1 MAGHVL
7 IFFVCLIALGI
18 ASAGQSAFAY
28 LNATRFRSL
37 MQHGATRSQAVQQI
51 AHEPGP
57 MLASISLLY
66 LAAIAIATV
75 VAVDFARWQFA
86 DPVPQY
92 ASLAVAA
99 LLLLGTQQ
107 VARAIAMIK
116 PERAAML
123 LYRPLSVFGLL
134 SRPIT
139 APWHLLTNALLRRLF
154 GVEEHVA
161 TTEEDMRAL
170 VDVVEETAALE
181 EDEREMITSIFE
193 LSDRDVR
200 EIMVP
205 RVDIVA
211 LPTSMAVN
219 EAVDVLVS
227 SGHSRVPVYEGDL
240 DHVAGMVHL
249 RDLAQ
254 ALRAGRGGASV
265 SQFLRAVH
273 VVPETKKIDELL
285 REFQSQR
292 IQMAVVAD
300 EYGGTAG
307 VVTIEDML
315 EEIVGEIRDEYDV
328 EEEEPIQRLSR
339 TEALMDARVSI
350 HDAAEVLPIEVGDG
364 DFDTIG
370 GLVYQRLD
378 KVPAVGDV
386 VQLEHCTIK
395 VVATKGR
402 RVQRVL
408 VTIAPRGETAEA
420 SAEHP

>member
-1 MAGHVL
+1 MFGHVL
-7 IFFVCLIALGI
+7 IFLACLITLAI

-28 LNATRFRSL
+28 LNATRYRSL

-51 AHEPGP
+51 THEPGP
-57 MLASISLLY
+57 LLASISLLY
-66 LAAIAIATV
+66 LLAVAVATL
-75 VAVDFARWQFA
+75 VAVDFAWWQFT
-86 DPVPQY
+86 DPLPQFVT
-92 ASLAVAA
+92 LGVAA
-99 LLLLGTQQ
+99 LLLLGTQH
-107 VARAIAMIK
+107 VARGVATVR

-123 LYRPLSVFGLL
+123 LYRPLSVFGVI
-134 SRPIT
+134 SRPLM
-139 APWHLLTNALLRRLF
+139 APWHMLTNAVLRKLF
-154 GVEEHVA
+154 GVEDRVA

-181 EDEREMITSIFE
+181 EDERDMITSIFE

-205 RVDIVA
+205 RVDVVA
-211 LPTSMAVN
+211 LPISLTVN
-219 EAVDVLVS
+219 EATDVLVT

-240 DHVAGMVHL
+240 DHVAGMIHL

-254 ALRAGRGGASV
+254 ALRAGRGVATV
-265 SQFLRAVH
+265 SQFLRPVH
-273 VVPETKKIDELL
+273 IVPETKKIDELL
-285 REFQSQR
+285 REFQDQR

-307 VVTIEDML
+307 VATIEDLL

-328 EEEEPIQRLSR
+328 DEEELIQRISR

-350 HDAAEVLPIEVGDG
+350 HDAAEIMPIEVDDG
-364 DFDTIG
+364 DYETIG

-386 VQLEHCTIK
+386 VQLERCTIK

-408 VTIAPRGETAEA
+408 VTIASTGETAEA
-420 SAEHP
+420 PAQNA